1 MNYRIK
7 YASSNLNQNKNMS
20 NIIYQR
26 SYRTKKKKSVASIQ
40 ESKIFCIQ
48 YSNITIKQF

>member
-1 MNYRIK
+1 MQWAIYIKIKIGYRQILFI
-7 YASSNLNQNKNMS
+7 NVL
-20 NIIYQR
+20 IEL
-26 SYRTKKKKSVASIQ
+26 KKKSVASIQ